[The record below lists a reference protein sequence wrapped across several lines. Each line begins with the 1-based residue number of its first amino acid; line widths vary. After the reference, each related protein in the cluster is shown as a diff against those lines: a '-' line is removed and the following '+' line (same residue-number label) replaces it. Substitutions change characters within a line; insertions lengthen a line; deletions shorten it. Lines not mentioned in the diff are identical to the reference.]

1 MKIEYFKDTDTLY
14 ISLSNKTSK
23 ESLEI
28 KEGMVIDLDE
38 NNKVVGIE
46 IEHASET
53 IKTDKLEILSLP
65 VLERIAVA

>member
-38 NNKVVGIE
+38 DNKIVGIE
-46 IEHASET
+46 IEHASEN
-53 IKTDKLEILSLP
+53 IEIDKLEILRFP
-65 VLERIAVA
+65 VLEKIAVA